1 MNERGH
7 DLQPEEHQQDTHRH
21 SRHSGGRITI
31 NYSCYPDEDAGLR
44 TPHKTMY
51 AKLSRYV
58 RVFVT
63 ERQMEFLYKY
73 EEKFPVLQTQFDVED
88 VETAQTMAAKGI
100 LVRKKLDTNTQYNLN
115 KSIRFEDGNQ

>member
-1 MNERGH
+1 
-7 DLQPEEHQQDTHRH
+7 
-21 SRHSGGRITI
+21 
-31 NYSCYPDEDAGLR
+31 
-44 TPHKTMY
+44 MY

-73 EEKFPVLQTQFDVED
+73 EERFPVLQTQFDVED
-88 VETAQTMAAKGI
+88 VETAQTLAAKGI